1 MNAAPNPSVLT
12 KATKCSLVAVALFPC
27 ETTMA
32 QDYASRLILK
42 TDEEIDRLYQ
52 KYQFPALVGDLVE
65 FRGEGGRVQTGQCLN
80 HRDNQILL
88 QVDKKDKAGYPHRS
102 DAWAAKFLQAHPDK
116 DLLWIHE
123 KQINKVTRG
132 TLDDRYDIVD
142 RMIITR
148 DMLDKDKWQ
157 EKILAAYERAA
168 KNQSFDEYRN
178 VVRAYLDDG
187 QWPQEVIDTVL
198 AISDAELSLIFQ
210 EAEALVQSLKDLDK
224 DLAEF
229 DREMS
234 PTHLTSEAPDSIV
247 SRSEEKNVPV
257 VEVYKHE
264 SETHSK
270 VTKEKTMSDKPGFL
284 EMVKTDSGDAAYR
297 VGAKQMTK
305 AVKTATSNM
314 LKSKGYKKSQIN
326 AIGEF
331 LNTDFGEAL
340 ISLALGTGLHYAPGI
355 SADPR
360 AKKLAKEFRVEGMAV
375 AGDVVASAAMEYL
388 LPAVAGVIQQLPEEN
403 SKTRVEATANT
414 APTEEEAAEEEVVEA
429 VRPAKARA

>member
-1 MNAAPNPSVLT
+1 MNAAFDPSVLT
-12 KATKCSLVAVALFPC
+12 KATKCSFVALALFPG
-27 ETTMA
+27 ETKIA
-32 QDYASRLILK
+32 EDYASRLMSK
-42 TDEEIDRLYQ
+42 SDEEIDKLYQ

-88 QVDKKDKAGYPHRS
+88 QIDKKDKAGYPHRS
-102 DAWAAKFLQAHPDK
+102 DAWAAKSLQPHPDK

-132 TLDDRYDIVD
+132 TLDDRYDIMD
-142 RMIITR
+142 RMMITR
-148 DMLDKDKWQ
+148 EMLEKNPKWQ
-157 EKILAAYERAA
+157 EKIQAAYERAA

-178 VVRAYLDDG
+178 TLRAYLDDN
-187 QWPQEVIDTVL
+187 QWPQEIIDTVL

-210 EAEALVQSLKDLDK
+210 EAEALVQSLKDLD
-224 DLAEF
+224 
-229 DREMS
+229 REMS
-234 PTHLTSEAPDSIV
+234 AARLTSQTPDSIV
-247 SRSEEKNVPV
+247 SRSEEKSVPV
-257 VEVYKHE
+257 VDEVYKHE
-264 SETHSK
+264 PETYNK

-403 SKTRVEATANT
+403 SKTRVEATAN
-414 APTEEEAAEEEVVEA
+414 AAKVEEEVEEEEVVEA
-429 VRPAKARA
+429 AKPAKARA